1 MSGATVEPFVEGL
14 ESVAG
19 PDATGPGTDAARILV
34 IDDEPI
40 IQEVLRDIL
49 AGERHD
55 LTFAPD
61 AESGLQ
67 ALEEREFDL
76 VVLDLML
83 PGMGGLE
90 ALTEIRRRDPDQVV
104 LMLTAHGSVET
115 AVQAM
120 RMGAHDYLAKP
131 FKNEDVVRVLRHGLR
146 HRRLLVENRSLR
158 RALEGKAGSWGLVGK
173 SRVMQT
179 FYNLIEQVAPSRS
192 TVLLHGESGTGKEL
206 VAHAIHERSGRPSE
220 VFVVVNSGSM
230 PADLLES
237 NLFGHVK
244 GAFTGAVQ
252 TKKGLFEVADGG
264 SIFFDEISSVKPEV
278 QAKLLRVIQEKE
290 FLPLGAVQS
299 VQVDVRII
307 AATNIDLME
316 LVRKGE
322 FREDLYYRLN
332 VITLNLPPL
341 RERREDIPL
350 LVEHFIGKYAT
361 ENRKEVR
368 GVTPEAMALLI
379 DHPWRGN
386 VRELENVV
394 ERAVVLARDP
404 LIGVEL
410 LPEGLRQVALPSPGA
425 PGPFL
430 DGTFSFYDTMER
442 FEREI
447 INESLKRAG
456 GVQRRAAALLGLKAT
471 TLNEKIKR
479 LKIEYR

>member
-1 MSGATVEPFVEGL
+1 MNEAIAETQAADLAQTTSRE
-14 ESVAG
+14 AG
-19 PDATGPGTDAARILV
+19 RILI

-40 IQEVLRDIL
+40 VREVLRDVL
-49 AGERHD
+49 ARETYS
-55 LTFAPD
+55 LTFAAD
-61 AESGLQ
+61 AESGLL
-67 ALEEREFDL
+67 ALDRQEFDL

-104 LMLTAHGSVET
+104 VMLTAFGSVET

-120 RMGAHDYLAKP
+120 RMGANDYLTKP
-131 FKNEDVVRVLRHGLR
+131 FRNEDVLRAVGRGLS
-146 HRRLLVENRSLR
+146 HRRLILENRSLR
-158 RALEGKAGSWGLVGK
+158 RALQGRSGSWGLVGK
-173 SRVMQT
+173 SRTMQT
-179 FYNLIEQVAPSRS
+179 LYNLIEQVAPSRS
-192 TVLLHGESGTGKEL
+192 TVLIQGESGTGKEL
-206 VAHAIHERSGRPSE
+206 VAHAIHERSGRPADA
-220 VFVVVNSGSM
+220 FVVVNSGSM

-237 NLFGHVK
+237 NLFGHIK

-252 TKKGLFEVADGG
+252 AKKGLFEVANGG

-290 FLPLGAVQS
+290 FIPLGAVQS

-316 LVRKGE
+316 LVRRGE

-332 VITLNLPPL
+332 VITLTLPPL
-341 RERREDIPL
+341 RDRREDIPP
-350 LVEHFIGKYAT
+350 LVVHFIRKYAE
-361 ENRKEVR
+361 ENNKEVG
-368 GVTPEAMALLI
+368 GVSPEAMTLLM

-386 VRELENVV
+386 VRELENVI
-394 ERAVVLARDP
+394 ERAVVLSRGP
-404 LIGVEL
+404 LIGADL
-410 LPEGLRQVALPSPGA
+410 LPEPLHRQTVRAPAVQGLMNEGE
-425 PGPFL
+425 
-430 DGTFSFYDTMER
+430 FSFYQTMEN

-447 INESLKRAG
+447 ITESLKRTN

-479 LKIEYR
+479 LKIDLR

>member
-1 MSGATVEPFVEGL
+1 MSEAIAETQPAAPAPSASRE
-14 ESVAG
+14 AG
-19 PDATGPGTDAARILV
+19 RILI

-40 IQEVLRDIL
+40 VREVLRDVL
-49 AGERHD
+49 ARED
-55 LTFAPD
+55 YSLTFAVD
-61 AESGLQ
+61 AETGLEAIDRQ
-67 ALEEREFDL
+67 EFDL

-104 LMLTAHGSVET
+104 VMLTAFGSVET

-120 RMGAHDYLAKP
+120 RMGANDYLTKP
-131 FKNEDVVRVLRHGLR
+131 FKNDDVLRAVGRGLS
-146 HRRLLVENRSLR
+146 HRRLILENRSLR
-158 RALEGKAGSWGLVGK
+158 RALQGRTGSWGLVGK
-173 SRVMQT
+173 SRTMQT
-179 FYNLIEQVAPSRS
+179 LYSLIEQVAPSRS
-192 TVLLHGESGTGKEL
+192 TVLIQGESGTGKEL
-206 VAHAIHERSGRPSE
+206 VAHAIHERSGRPADA
-220 VFVVVNSGSM
+220 FVVVNSGSM

-252 TKKGLFEVADGG
+252 AKKGLFEVANGG
-264 SIFFDEISSVKPEV
+264 SIFFDEISSVKPDV

-290 FLPLGAVQS
+290 FIPVGAVQS

-316 LVRKGE
+316 LVRRGE

-332 VITLNLPPL
+332 VITLTLPPL
-341 RERREDIPL
+341 RDRREDIPP
-350 LVEHFIGKYAT
+350 LVEHFVRKYAE
-361 ENRKEVR
+361 ENHKEVG
-368 GVTPEAMALLI
+368 GVSPEAMALLM

-386 VRELENVV
+386 VRELENVI
-394 ERAVVLARDP
+394 ERAVVLSREP
-404 LIGVEL
+404 LIGADL
-410 LPEGLRQVALPSPGA
+410 LPEPIHRQAIRAPAVQGLMNEGE
-425 PGPFL
+425 
-430 DGTFSFYDTMER
+430 FSFYQTMEK

-447 INESLKRAG
+447 ITESLKRTN

-479 LKIEYR
+479 LKIDLR